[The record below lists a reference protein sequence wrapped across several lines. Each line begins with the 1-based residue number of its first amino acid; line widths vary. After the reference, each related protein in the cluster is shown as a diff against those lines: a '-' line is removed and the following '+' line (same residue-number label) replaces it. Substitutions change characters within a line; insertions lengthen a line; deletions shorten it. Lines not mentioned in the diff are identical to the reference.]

1 MDHLTKTTFKVTSR
15 YKRMLADIITPVSI
29 FLRIRDRYL
38 NSILL
43 ESADYHGN
51 ENSFSYICFDPVAR
65 FDYTND
71 QLTVKMPIG
80 QDRITTI
87 NPHDLLPALNDFKAS
102 FQQSKTSFPF
112 ITNGIFGYFGFPAVQ
127 KF

>member
-71 QLTVKMPIG
+71 QLTVKMPIC
-80 QDRITTI
+80 QDKRLFNKAKLVSHSLQMAFLVTLGF
-87 NPHDLLPALNDFKAS
+87 LLFKVL
-102 FQQSKTSFPF
+102 K
-112 ITNGIFGYFGFPAVQ
+112 ILR
-127 KF
+127 